1 MLETKELSLSFHS
14 DRNVL
19 NRINACFE
27 PNTIYGIA
35 GNSGEGKSSLLKM
48 LAGTLDQNSGDI
60 FLHERKLPRASQR
73 LIPGHPGIALVAQD
87 YKLDIYHT
95 CIENIRESILNWE
108 PVQRERRVNYL
119 IKLVGLNAV
128 RNEKALTLS
137 GGEQQRLALARAL
150 ASKPSWLLL
159 DEPFSHLD
167 STLKNKLINLLLT
180 LKEKEKEKVKEEE
193 EGEQEAKPYDPEEA
207 LRQRPSKTGQNPLD
221 VVRTIRILKGTEDQD
236 LPAWQANIRL
246 KIRRCMADQA
256 EKIETVTLEKELS
269 IVKDYLALETI
280 RFESRLRVVYHVDED
295 TLDQPVP
302 PMMLQT
308 LVENAIKH
316 GIGKQREGGVVEIWS
331 DFKNEYHQ
339 LMIKNTGA
347 IEEDLDIDNSGFGI
361 SSTKNRLALLFGN
374 KADFYIQNTKDH
386 MVEAVVRL
394 PLAPNNK

>member
-1 MLETKELSLSFHS
+1 MLETKDLSLSFHS
-14 DRNVL
+14 DRNIL

-35 GNSGEGKSSLLKM
+35 GNSGEGKSSLLNI

-60 FLHERKLPRASQR
+60 FLQERKLPRASQR

-167 STLKNKLINLLLT
+167 GTLKNKLINLLLT
-180 LKEKEKEKVKEEE
+180 LKEKEKICIILVSHDAHDMLGICNKMAFLKKGNLSAFFTPMERFFKLDNLKEAQWF
-193 EGEQEAKPYDPEEA
+193 GEVNSVNWNGES
-207 LRQRPSKTGQNPLD
+207 LRFRPGFYTITPDGIPLELSQCFFNGT
-221 VVRTIRILKGTEDQD
+221 VYINYFYTERSERVILYSLTP
-236 LPAWQANIRL
+236 LPKQL
-246 KIRRCMADQA
+246 KILPTH
-256 EKIETVTLEKELS
+256 EK
-269 IVKDYLALETI
+269 
-280 RFESRLRVVYHVDED
+280 
-295 TLDQPVP
+295 
-302 PMMLQT
+302 
-308 LVENAIKH
+308 
-316 GIGKQREGGVVEIWS
+316 
-331 DFKNEYHQ
+331 
-339 LMIKNTGA
+339 
-347 IEEDLDIDNSGFGI
+347 
-361 SSTKNRLALLFGN
+361 
-374 KADFYIQNTKDH
+374 
-386 MVEAVVRL
+386 
-394 PLAPNNK
+394 

>member
-1 MLETKELSLSFHS
+1 MLETKDLSLSFHS
-14 DRNVL
+14 DRNIL

-35 GNSGEGKSSLLKM
+35 GNSGEGKSSLLKI

-167 STLKNKLINLLLT
+167 GTLKNKLINLLLT
-180 LKEKEKEKVKEEE
+180 LKEKEKICIILVSHDAHDMLGICNKMAFLKKGNLSTFFTPMERFFKLDNLKEAQWF
-193 EGEQEAKPYDPEEA
+193 GEVNSVNWNGES
-207 LRQRPSKTGQNPLD
+207 LRFRPGFYTITPDGIPLELSQCFFNGT
-221 VVRTIRILKGTEDQD
+221 VYINYFYTERSERVILYSLTP
-236 LPAWQANIRL
+236 LPKQL
-246 KIRRCMADQA
+246 KILPTH
-256 EKIETVTLEKELS
+256 EK
-269 IVKDYLALETI
+269 
-280 RFESRLRVVYHVDED
+280 
-295 TLDQPVP
+295 
-302 PMMLQT
+302 
-308 LVENAIKH
+308 
-316 GIGKQREGGVVEIWS
+316 
-331 DFKNEYHQ
+331 
-339 LMIKNTGA
+339 
-347 IEEDLDIDNSGFGI
+347 
-361 SSTKNRLALLFGN
+361 
-374 KADFYIQNTKDH
+374 
-386 MVEAVVRL
+386 
-394 PLAPNNK
+394 